1 MIFNSS
7 YQTVDLEIEVT
18 EEEYREWYIPRAL
31 RSFFCYS
38 PAALGVLLVDFQL
51 IASTYRL
58 SAKSLSGS
66 SYYIPSL
73 LSISTV
79 DAIEALN
86 AISGGEDIPAATIGV
101 DGTSSVRVRALAGI
115 TSASYLTVGGE
126 TTVRNVHVEAPLSSA
141 GIDFFGSYPLQRDSS
156 LRNALSF
163 LLKSKTQLAFDTGAK
178 QVYAERIGKS
188 SIRYASCWWN
198 TRAGQLELDER
209 QGCNFKEARPDPR
222 TGQKTGPT
230 VIPRA
235 TAVREGSLSLVH
247 QKPSSTKAARSVLV
261 SPKRRK
267 EGHERHREDSR
278 TRHDSDPEGCADQF
292 DFSLCHLEIVC
303 PELGYGVGRECQY
316 ISSSSSKAKISIN
329 SIILPLFASEAVSSL
344 SRSSRSSKRSLLI
357 PILLKEEVN
366 RSRCSFEAGVRNCP
380 PHHPEEQWLCC
391 FARLQRETPK
401 VPTLNRKKEQST
413 ICLTHAPGIPRHR
426 ERVRANLLL
435 EGKLAKSIERACY
448 ALALLPSAKLRREKK
463 RIVGWDEALVDIASV
478 PGMRLGYSR
487 AGFSIGKETGEG
499 ELAVIETIRMDDM
512 DFFEIVNHFFH
523 RERAEKEARP
533 TGRGRSFRTRWLQ
546 NGGAAPEAL
555 PQAPAPT

>member
-1 MIFNSS
+1 MWNKRRTPVGRGDKDKDGGHS
-7 YQTVDLEIEVT
+7 Q
-18 EEEYREWYIPRAL
+18 P
-31 RSFFCYS
+31 C
-38 PAALGVLLVDFQL
+38 
-51 IASTYRL
+51 
-58 SAKSLSGS
+58 AKSLSGS

-141 GIDFFGSYPLQRDSS
+141 
-156 LRNALSF
+156 A
-163 LLKSKTQLAFDTGAK
+163 
-178 QVYAERIGKS
+178 
-188 SIRYASCWWN
+188 
-198 TRAGQLELDER
+198 
-209 QGCNFKEARPDPR
+209 
-222 TGQKTGPT
+222 
-230 VIPRA
+230 
-235 TAVREGSLSLVH
+235 AVREGSLSLVH

-366 RSRCSFEAGVRNCP
+366 RSRFLRTSVMEGAGRGDGGEAG
-380 PHHPEEQWLCC
+380 
-391 FARLQRETPK
+391 
-401 VPTLNRKKEQST
+401 ST
-413 ICLTHAPGIPRHR
+413 
-426 ERVRANLLL
+426 
-435 EGKLAKSIERACY
+435 
-448 ALALLPSAKLRREKK
+448 
-463 RIVGWDEALVDIASV
+463 
-478 PGMRLGYSR
+478 
-487 AGFSIGKETGEG
+487 
-499 ELAVIETIRMDDM
+499 
-512 DFFEIVNHFFH
+512 
-523 RERAEKEARP
+523 
-533 TGRGRSFRTRWLQ
+533 
-546 NGGAAPEAL
+546 
-555 PQAPAPT
+555 

>member
-7 YQTVDLEIEVT
+7 YQIIDLEIEVT

-86 AISGGEDIPAATIGV
+86 AISGGENIPAATIGV

-126 TTVRNVHVEAPLSSA
+126 TLYRLLWILSASEAKLL
-141 GIDFFGSYPLQRDSS
+141 GRTFYRDSS

-163 LLKSKTQLAFDTGAK
+163 LLKSKTQLDFDTGANHRSTLTAK
-178 QVYAERIGKS
+178 GV
-188 SIRYASCWWN
+188 
-198 TRAGQLELDER
+198 GQLELDER
-209 QGCNFKEARPDPR
+209 QACNFKEARSDPR

-235 TAVREGSLSLVH
+235 TVREGSLSLVH
-247 QKPSSTKAARSVLV
+247 QKPSSPKVARSVLV

-278 TRHDSDPEGCADQF
+278 TRHDSDPGKFDLHWPCCPQIDYSPLKVKPILRQFMVSGIGHPKGRREGCADQF
-292 DFSLCHLEIVC
+292 NFSLCHLEIVC
-303 PELGYGVGRECQY
+303 LELGYGVGRECQY

-344 SRSSRSSKRSLLI
+344 SRSSRSSKWSLLI
-357 PILLKEEVN
+357 LILLKEEVN
-366 RSRCSFEAGVRNCP
+366 KSRFLRTSVLEGVGLLLTDIRSGIQNRGRAALLILLLMERHKKHHIKHARSLSKPLLAYQARPVRTSP
-380 PHHPEEQWLCC
+380 QFSILIELGRI
-391 FARLQRETPK
+391 AL
-401 VPTLNRKKEQST
+401 PTN
-413 ICLTHAPGIPRHR
+413 
-426 ERVRANLLL
+426 NLLTL
-435 EGKLAKSIERACY
+435 SL
-448 ALALLPSAKLRREKK
+448 
-463 RIVGWDEALVDIASV
+463 
-478 PGMRLGYSR
+478 
-487 AGFSIGKETGEG
+487 
-499 ELAVIETIRMDDM
+499 
-512 DFFEIVNHFFH
+512 
-523 RERAEKEARP
+523 
-533 TGRGRSFRTRWLQ
+533 
-546 NGGAAPEAL
+546 
-555 PQAPAPT
+555 QAPWSHLSLYSIVLFGTERKRSAFCRKNRSKARYGPSLPLRHPPPYPIHSPQMSTRNLKKKDKEIQLEISCP

>member
-141 GIDFFGSYPLQRDSS
+141 
-156 LRNALSF
+156 
-163 LLKSKTQLAFDTGAK
+163 GAK

-366 RSRCSFEAGVRNCP
+366 RSRFLRTSVMEGAGLLLTDIRSGIQNRGRAALLILLLMERHKKHPIKHARSLSKPLLAYQVPLNTVQGKHLSIVIVIHRLDLSLHHIYFLPACSGCSPSQQPANPKLASTLVTSKSLFNCSI
-380 PHHPEEQWLCC
+380 WDG
-391 FARLQRETPK
+391 
-401 VPTLNRKKEQST
+401 KKK
-413 ICLTHAPGIPRHR
+413 ICLLR
-426 ERVRANLLL
+426 EESLESTGWAFPSFTSSTTLSYPLSPNLN
-435 EGKLAKSIERACY
+435 S
-448 ALALLPSAKLRREKK
+448 
-463 RIVGWDEALVDIASV
+463 
-478 PGMRLGYSR
+478 
-487 AGFSIGKETGEG
+487 
-499 ELAVIETIRMDDM
+499 
-512 DFFEIVNHFFH
+512 
-523 RERAEKEARP
+523 
-533 TGRGRSFRTRWLQ
+533 
-546 NGGAAPEAL
+546 
-555 PQAPAPT
+555 

>member
-1 MIFNSS
+1 M
-7 YQTVDLEIEVT
+7 EK
-18 EEEYREWYIPRAL
+18 
-31 RSFFCYS
+31 
-38 PAALGVLLVDFQL
+38 
-51 IASTYRL
+51 

-141 GIDFFGSYPLQRDSS
+141 GIDFFGSYPLQRCEAS
-156 LRNALSF
+156 LCGKDRKKLYMIRE
-163 LLKSKTQLAFDTGAK
+163 LLRATLTAK
-178 QVYAERIGKS
+178 G
-188 SIRYASCWWN
+188 
-198 TRAGQLELDER
+198 AGQLELDER

-278 TRHDSDPEGCADQF
+278 TRHDSDPGEARLKASHGIRDRTSKGKARFQSLLWKRAPTEGCADQF

-303 PELGYGVGRECQY
+303 PELGYEVGRECQY

-366 RSRCSFEAGVRNCP
+366 RSRFLRTSVMEGAGRGDGGEAG
-380 PHHPEEQWLCC
+380 
-391 FARLQRETPK
+391 
-401 VPTLNRKKEQST
+401 ST
-413 ICLTHAPGIPRHR
+413 
-426 ERVRANLLL
+426 
-435 EGKLAKSIERACY
+435 
-448 ALALLPSAKLRREKK
+448 
-463 RIVGWDEALVDIASV
+463 
-478 PGMRLGYSR
+478 
-487 AGFSIGKETGEG
+487 
-499 ELAVIETIRMDDM
+499 
-512 DFFEIVNHFFH
+512 
-523 RERAEKEARP
+523 
-533 TGRGRSFRTRWLQ
+533 
-546 NGGAAPEAL
+546 
-555 PQAPAPT
+555 

>member
-141 GIDFFGSYPLQRDSS
+141 
-156 LRNALSF
+156 
-163 LLKSKTQLAFDTGAK
+163 GAK

-487 AGFSIGKETGEG
+487 SGR
-499 ELAVIETIRMDDM
+499 LA
-512 DFFEIVNHFFH
+512 
-523 RERAEKEARP
+523 
-533 TGRGRSFRTRWLQ
+533 
-546 NGGAAPEAL
+546 
-555 PQAPAPT
+555 